1 MERKIKLEHQE
12 KTILGFWI
20 YLMTDLIMFGALFAA
35 FAVLRDS
42 SFGGPTARQ
51 LFNLPFVLTETLI
64 LLTSSFICGLMFVA
78 SEKKKIGQTI
88 FFMIIT
94 FLLGL
99 TFLIMEISEFKAF
112 FEEGAKPQT
121 SAFLSS
127 YFALVG
133 THGLHILAGLI
144 WMLIMFVAIVTSGL
158 SEGNRRKLNLL
169 SVFWH
174 FLDVVWIFIFTIVY
188 LLR

>member
-1 MERKIKLEHQE
+1 METLKREHEE
-12 KTILGFWI
+12 KTVLGFWI

-35 FAVLRDS
+35 YAVLRDS
-42 SFGGPTARQ
+42 TFGGPTARQ
-51 LFNLPFVLTETLI
+51 LFNMPFVLTETMI
-64 LLTSSFICGLMFVA
+64 LLTSSFVCGLMFLA

-88 FFMIIT
+88 FFMMIT

-99 TFLIMEISEFKAF
+99 TFLIMELTEFSDF
-112 FEEGAKPQT
+112 INEGATPQS

-133 THGLHILAGLI
+133 THGLHILSGLV
-144 WMLIMFVAIVTSGL
+144 WMAILFVAILSSGL
-158 SEGNRRKLNLL
+158 TDGNRRKLNLL
-169 SVFWH
+169 SMFWH